1 MQILIDER
9 ESQLFDACKLL
20 IPENTVTLE
29 KRVLHLGDAAI
40 QVESKDIV
48 LFERKSI
55 RDLLA
60 SIKDGRYEEQSH
72 RLIHSSQI
80 HTHNI
85 LYIVEGMYSQT
96 RDSKEKQTVL
106 SAIASLQIFKG
117 FSVLRTCSLNETA
130 ETIVSFALKL
140 DRDLK
145 KGKVPMFSISPT
157 MKNESYIESLENAT
171 IEEAEPAKKYCEVVK
186 KVQKENITPQNVGEI
201 ILSQI
206 PGISS
211 TTAIAIMGRFSSFS
225 DFMEKIRADSDAL
238 RDMQYIDSSGKSRK
252 ISSTVLKNIRIY
264 LLGENL

>member
-1 MQILIDER
+1 MHILIDER

-20 IPENTVTLE
+20 IPENTVSLE
-29 KRVLHLGDAAI
+29 KRVLHLGDAVI
-40 QVESKDIV
+40 QDDESKEIL

-80 HTHNI
+80 HSHNI

-106 SAIASLQIFKG
+106 SAISSLLLFKG

-130 ETIVSFALKL
+130 ETIVSIALKL
-140 DRDLK
+140 ERDFK
-145 KGKVPMFSISPT
+145 KGKMLAFSNTIGH
-157 MKNESYIESLENAT
+157 ENVAVSV
-171 IEEAEPAKKYCEVVK
+171 EEPVKKYCEVVK
-186 KVQKENITPQNVGEI
+186 KVKKDNITPQNVGEI

-211 TTAIAIMGRFSSFS
+211 TTAMTIMGHFTSFS
-225 DFMEKIRADSDAL
+225 DFMEQIRNQPDAL
-238 RDMQYIDSSGKSRK
+238 KDMQYTDSSGKMRK
-252 ISSTVLKNIRIY
+252 ISSSVLKNIRIY